1 MCNVSD
7 YIEEKGIE
15 KGSNQQIQLFV
26 TTLLKNNFSV
36 DSIIDLIAQS
46 NHITREAA
54 EVIVKNMLP
63 HLLNGEMRHN
73 MSHTMCHTCPT
84 LWEK

>member
-15 KGSNQQIQLFV
+15 KGREEGSNQQIQLFV

-54 EVIVKNMLP
+54 EVIVKKYAAAP
-63 HLLNGEMRHN
+63 AER
-73 MSHTMCHTCPT
+73 
-84 LWEK
+84 